1 MIHQSELDQSNG
13 RWICE
18 NTGMWTRDGLTF
30 FSAADNEIP
39 PPRSI
44 TFHIWT
50 AYSPFTTWVQIVYD
64 WLDALK
70 DPNGLKTFVN
80 TTLGETWEEAVGEK
94 LDHQVL
100 MDKVVHYTAAVPA
113 RVVYLT
119 AGIDSQR
126 NRFEMYVWG
135 WAPGEKKLFW
145 WIKSSLWA
153 VPMRKRRCYVWMRR
167 STKNTAMQTEPK

>member
-1 MIHQSELDQSNG
+1 M
-13 RWICE
+13 
-18 NTGMWTRDGLTF
+18 
-30 FSAADNEIP
+30 
-39 PPRSI
+39 
-44 TFHIWT
+44 
-50 AYSPFTTWVQIVYD
+50 
-64 WLDALK
+64 
-70 DPNGLKTFVN
+70 N

-100 MDKVVHYTAAVPA
+100 MDKVVRYTAAVPA

-135 WAPGEKKLFW
+135 WARERKPFW
-145 WIKSSLWA
+145 WIKSSLWG

-167 STKNTAMQTEPK
+167 STKIPPCRRNRNDHFPCLLGHRGIDGEIVYQRSKKHGVFRVLPVKARLSMASR

>member
-1 MIHQSELDQSNG
+1 MKFRRRAPSLSISG
-13 RWICE
+13 RR
-18 NTGMWTRDGLTF
+18 TVR
-30 FSAADNEIP
+30 SP
-39 PPRSI
+39 P
-44 TFHIWT
+44 
-50 AYSPFTTWVQIVYD
+50 VQIVYD

-80 TTLGETWEEAVGEK
+80 TTLGETGRGRGRK
-94 LDHQVL
+94 TRSPVL

-135 WAPGEKKLFW
+135 WAPGEEAFLVDKIIIMGRPDEEETLLRVDAA
-145 WIKSSLWA
+145 IN
-153 VPMRKRRCYVWMRR
+153 
-167 STKNTAMQTEPK
+167 KNTAMQTEPK

>member
-1 MIHQSELDQSNG
+1 HNACVIRQQELDFTDA
-13 RWICE
+13 RYICE
-18 NTGMWTRDGLTF
+18 KTGIWTRDGILW
-30 FSAADNEIP
+30 FSSSGEEIEP
-39 PPRSI
+39 PDSA
-44 TFHIWT
+44 TFHIGT
-50 AYSPFTTWVQIVYD
+50 AYSPFTTWVQIVKD

-135 WAPGEKKLFW
+135 WAPGEDAFLVDKIF
-145 WIKSSLWA
+145 IMGC
-153 VPMRKRRCYVWMRR
+153 PDEEE
-167 STKNTAMQTEPK
+167 T